1 MAKYLDKT
9 PDEWE
14 LLTEKWHEDET
25 ITCSLQEYLGLNDIE
40 YRKFVFGIDDKDVS
54 DTDVIEKSSEIIR
67 DVVTELVIKPKIEEL
82 AKYLADVIDDVR
94 LGRGF

>member
-25 ITCSLQEYLGLNDIE
+25 ITCQLQEYLGLNDIE
-40 YRKFVFGIDDKDVS
+40 YRKFVFGIDDKDIS

-94 LGRGF
+94 

>member
-25 ITCSLQEYLGLNDIE
+25 IT
-40 YRKFVFGIDDKDVS
+40 DKVHIM
-54 DTDVIEKSSEIIR
+54 V
-67 DVVTELVIKPKIEEL
+67 
-82 AKYLADVIDDVR
+82 
-94 LGRGF
+94 

>member
-1 MAKYLDKT
+1 M
-9 PDEWE
+9 
-14 LLTEKWHEDET
+14 
-25 ITCSLQEYLGLNDIE
+25 QEYLGLNDIE

-82 AKYLADVIDDVR
+82 AKYLADVR
-94 LGRGF
+94 QES